1 MDRLTP
7 ADAAALALI
16 PPMLDLVEF
25 GTWINDAVPT
35 LFVGWPAG
43 QPSAEVRGVFNAFRT
58 AAADEQNYFDG
69 AGSLDAATAS
79 FQAAVDQYRA
89 LVGD

>member
-1 MDRLTP
+1 MQARRTHR
-7 ADAAALALI
+7 AARHERRRYI
-16 PPMLDLVEF
+16 
-25 GTWINDAVPT
+25 
-35 LFVGWPAG
+35 GWPAG